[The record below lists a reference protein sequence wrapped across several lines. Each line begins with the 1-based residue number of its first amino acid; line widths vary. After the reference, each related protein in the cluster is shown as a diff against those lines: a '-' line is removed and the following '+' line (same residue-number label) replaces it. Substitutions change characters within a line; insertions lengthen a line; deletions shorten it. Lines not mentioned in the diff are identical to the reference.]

1 MRHWT
6 HKYMTIEY
14 KKMNCSKF
22 VEHILRDHYGR
33 DYSFPQSEGSLFNQS
48 LQIKTS
54 VPSFASRTDNPQDGD
69 LILMHGK
76 RMLCHVGLYLK
87 IGREEYVFH
96 TESSKKTALL
106 HRLRELTSYGYS
118 VEGIYSWLK

>member
-1 MRHWT
+1 MGHWT
-6 HKYMTIEY
+6 SKYMMIEY
-14 KKMNCSKF
+14 KQMNCSKF
-22 VEHILRDHYGR
+22 VEHVLRDHFKR

-48 LQIKTS
+48 KQIKES
-54 VPSFASRTDNPQDGD
+54 VPTFAEKTDEPKDGD
-69 LILMHGK
+69 LVLMNGK

-87 IGREEYVFH
+87 IGREGYVFH

-106 HRLRELTSYGYS
+106 HRLKDVTGYGYS